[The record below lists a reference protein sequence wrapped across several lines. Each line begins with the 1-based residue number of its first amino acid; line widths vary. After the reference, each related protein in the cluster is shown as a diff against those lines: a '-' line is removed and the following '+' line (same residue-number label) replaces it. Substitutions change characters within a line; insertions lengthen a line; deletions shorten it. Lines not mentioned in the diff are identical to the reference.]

1 MFSNLSCMPAC
12 ILKTSDLM
20 MANPIPSHGY
30 GEWTRDGASVLSHL
44 VCVLCGAQ
52 ALHKVHVTC
61 GLRPTVLDTFGR
73 VWLSDVWWATGRSW
87 ACFDSGSR
95 IIGAADCE
103 LGLA

>member
-12 ILKTSDLM
+12 IFKTSDLM

-52 ALHKVHVTC
+52 ALHKVHATC

-73 VWLSDVWWATGRSW
+73 VRP
-87 ACFDSGSR
+87 SGVL
-95 IIGAADCE
+95 
-103 LGLA
+103 LGDGSEVGLF